1 MDTQYRIMGLLFPSH
16 PSASGLLQT
25 ADQGASIPWW
35 IWALIIV
42 GVLILLWSWLTRPK
56 ESRPSKGSQ
65 PAVPPPPASPLP
77 LTTESREAQ
86 PVAPVAAK
94 EAAAPIPEVPPALA
108 AAEAAVALIPEA
120 PPALAAT
127 EAGAAPILEAP
138 PAAVAVPV
146 APVPEAAPA
155 VVPAEEPVAPVPE
168 AASTVVPAGDDL
180 TVIEGIGPKVASLLA
195 EAGIATFAQLAAADP
210 AHLAEVLRAAHLPM
224 IDPATWPQ
232 QARLAAAGQ
241 SDELKALQQALK
253 GGRRVSDDLTV
264 LEGIGPKV
272 SSLLNAAGIATYAQL
287 TAADPAHLTEVLRA
301 AGLSMM
307 DPATWPQQ
315 AALAA
320 AGKWDDLKALTSQ
333 LKGGRRG

>member
-56 ESRPSKGSQ
+56 ESRPSAGSQ

-86 PVAPVAAK
+86 PVAPVAVK
-94 EAAAPIPEVPPALA
+94 EAAAPVPEVPPALATAEAGAAPIPEVP
-108 AAEAAVALIPEA
+108 
-120 PPALAAT
+120 
-127 EAGAAPILEAP
+127 
-138 PAAVAVPV
+138 
-146 APVPEAAPA
+146 PA

-180 TVIEGIGPKVASLLA
+180 TVIEGIGPKVASLLG

-232 QARLAAAGQ
+232 QARLAAAGE

-287 TAADPAHLTEVLRA
+287 AAADPAHLAEVLRA

-320 AGKWDDLKALTSQ
+320 AGKWDELKALTSQ

>member
-108 AAEAAVALIPEA
+108 TAEAAAALIPEA

-155 VVPAEEPVAPVPE
+155 
-168 AASTVVPAGDDL
+168 VVPAGDDL

-272 SSLLNAAGIATYAQL
+272 SSLLNAAGIATYTQL
-287 TAADPAHLTEVLRA
+287 AAADPAHLTEVLRA